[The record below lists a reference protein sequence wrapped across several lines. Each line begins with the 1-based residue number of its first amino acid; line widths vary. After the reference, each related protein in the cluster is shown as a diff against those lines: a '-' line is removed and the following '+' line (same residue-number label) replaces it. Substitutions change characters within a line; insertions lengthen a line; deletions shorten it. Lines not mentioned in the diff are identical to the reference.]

1 MEFFEWT
8 EDLETGIDIIDEQHK
23 RIVLYINSL
32 YDASRTGNAKVVGE
46 VIDELVDYTISHF
59 AFEESLMEK
68 ANYPFLEPHKKVHE
82 LFVKKVNQFVER
94 FSKGEDVSGELLRM
108 LQRWLLNHIKH
119 EDADYSTA
127 VKRSMELMKKEESG
141 GWLSGALKKFFS

>member
-23 RIVLYINSL
+23 RIVQYINNL
-32 YDASRTGNAKVVGE
+32 YDASHGGNPKVVGE

-68 ANYPFLEPHKKVHE
+68 ADYAFLEPHKKVHE

-94 FSKGEDVSGELLRM
+94 HAKGEDVSGELLRM

-119 EDADYSTA
+119 EDADYSA
-127 VKRSMELMKKEESG
+127 VVKRSMALMKKEDTRS
-141 GWLSGALKKFFS
+141 WLSRFFH

>member
-23 RIVLYINSL
+23 RIVLYINNL
-32 YDASRTGNAKVVGE
+32 YDASHSGNTKVVGE

-68 ANYPFLEPHKKVHE
+68 ADYAFLEPHKKVHE

-94 FSKGEDVSGELLRM
+94 FAKGEDVSGELLRM

-119 EDADYSTA
+119 EDADYSVA
-127 VKRSMELMKKEESG
+127 VKRSMALMKKEETG
-141 GWLSGALKKFFS
+141 GWLSGALKKFFH